1 MKFFGL
7 ILVLGLASAACGD
20 DTPFVP
26 SDGNGS
32 GSGSGSGSATFTS
45 YVIDLIQNHSTDQQP
60 AAYTDFATLPDPD
73 GDNNNGSAYSS
84 LF

>member
-7 ILVLGLASAACGD
+7 ILVLGLTSAACGD
-20 DTPFVP
+20 DTPYVP

-32 GSGSGSGSATFTS
+32 GSGSGSATLTS
-45 YVIDLIQNHSTDQQP
+45 YVIDLIQNHSTDQTP

-73 GDNNNGSAYSS
+73 GDTNNGSAYNS